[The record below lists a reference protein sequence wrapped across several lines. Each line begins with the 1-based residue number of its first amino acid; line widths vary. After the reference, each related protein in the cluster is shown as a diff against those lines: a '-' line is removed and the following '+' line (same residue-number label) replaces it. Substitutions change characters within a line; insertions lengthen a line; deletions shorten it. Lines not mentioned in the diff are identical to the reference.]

1 MYAKNNNVIH
11 MTKLGGWFLNVQT
24 NFLLL
29 FVVSFILFKAKS
41 RTKKLLC
48 FVCISLAMFHCDM
61 HCCSFSTKMLAHTPE
76 NFTPSLAGS
85 ASLTHQNLVLC
96 NGFWLIIN
104 LYAARQLLL
113 GHGIEQVADVP
124 CLLRKEIVGEL
135 GHRLAYHM
143 SIKKT

>member
-1 MYAKNNNVIH
+1 MY
-11 MTKLGGWFLNVQT
+11 KLICSYFLFS
-24 NFLLL
+24 FLFFLKP
-29 FVVSFILFKAKS
+29 SPEQKTS
-41 RTKKLLC
+41 LLC
-48 FVCISLAMFHCDM
+48 LHIFGCVSCDI

-113 GHGIEQVADVP
+113 GHGVEQVADVP

-143 SIKKT
+143 SIKNN